1 MNGKTIAVI
10 GFTGSFGGAVG
21 RELARRGH
29 RVKALVRDER
39 RAREAAGGLP
49 ISFVVG
55 DVGGADGELG
65 SLLDGADV
73 LVHGFNVP
81 YPEWQA
87 VVPKVSERVFDEAAR
102 RGMTV
107 IFPGNVYGLGKAG
120 MAPGALDE
128 ASPKL
133 ATSKKGRL
141 RNRIEAMLAE
151 RAAGSAW
158 AKERG
163 VPGLRAVVLRAGDY
177 FGEAD
182 GSWFAHI
189 VKDALAGKGLGWPSE
204 LAIGHTWA
212 YLPDLAVAAAELV
225 EKSEALASYEEFCF
239 AGHHATGEEMTAAIR
254 RALGRMDLRAKPMP
268 WGLMQL
274 MRPFS
279 ALMRELFDV
288 RYVWTEAMP
297 LEGRKLARVLG
308 PALVQTSLEEA
319 VRRAVVGLGGADTRD
334 ARDTRG
340 APNAG
345 ALTAAR

>member
-1 MNGKTIAVI
+1 MSGKTIAVI

-29 RVKALVRDER
+29 RVRALVRDAR
-39 RAREAAGGLP
+39 RASKAADGLA
-49 ISFVVG
+49 IEWVVG
-55 DVGGADGELG
+55 DVMNELG
-65 SLLDGADV
+65 PLLEGAEV

-81 YPEWQA
+81 YPQWEA
-87 VVPKVSERVFDEAAR
+87 VVPAVSERVFDEAAR

-120 MAPGALDE
+120 MAEGALDE
-128 ASPKL
+128 AAPKL

-163 VPGLRAVVLRAGDY
+163 WPGLRAVVLRAGDY
-177 FGEAD
+177 YGEAD
-182 GSWFAHI
+182 ASWFAHV
-189 VKDALAGKGLGWPSE
+189 VKRALAGKGLAWPSRLE
-204 LAIGHTWA
+204 LGHTWA

-225 EKSEALASYEEFCF
+225 ERGAGLSSYEEFCF
-239 AGHHATGEEMTAAIR
+239 AGHHVTGDEMAAAIR
-254 RALGRMDLRAKPMP
+254 RALGRLGLGARPMP

-274 MRPFS
+274 ARPFS
-279 ALMRELFDV
+279 AFVRELFDV

-297 LEGRKLARVLG
+297 LDGRKLARILG
-308 PALVQTSLEEA
+308 PALVGTPLDEA
-319 VRRAVVGLGGADTRD
+319 VGRAVEGLGVARAVGAMDG
-334 ARDTRG
+334 AR
-340 APNAG
+340 G

>member
-1 MNGKTIAVI
+1 MSGKTIAII
-10 GFTGSFGGAVG
+10 GFTGSFGGALG

-29 RVKALVRDER
+29 RVRALVRDVR
-39 RAREAAGGLP
+39 RASAAADGLA
-49 ISFVVG
+49 IEWVVG
-55 DVGGADGELG
+55 DVRGVDGALG
-65 SLLDGADV
+65 ALLDGAEV

-81 YPEWQA
+81 YPQWEA
-87 VVPKVSERVFDEAAR
+87 VVPGVSERVFDEAAR

-107 IFPGNVYGLGKAG
+107 IFPGNVYGLGRSG
-120 MAPGALDE
+120 MAAGALDE

-158 AKERG
+158 ASERG
-163 VPGLRAVVLRAGDY
+163 FPGLRAVVLRAGDY

-182 GSWFAHI
+182 GSWFAHL
-189 VKDALAGKGLGWPSE
+189 VKEALEGKGLRWPSRLE
-204 LAIGHTWA
+204 LGHTWA

-225 EKSEALASYEEFCF
+225 ERGAGLASYEEFCF
-239 AGHHATGEEMTAAIR
+239 AGHHVTGDEMAAAIR
-254 RALGRMDLRAKPMP
+254 KALGRPGLMAKPMP

-274 MRPFS
+274 ARPFS
-279 ALMRELFDV
+279 AFVRELFDV

-297 LEGRKLARVLG
+297 LDGAKLARTLG
-308 PALVQTSLEEA
+308 PALVETPLEEA
-319 VRRAVVGLGGADTRD
+319 VRRAVVGLGAVEAKDM
-334 ARDTRG
+334 RG
-340 APNAG
+340 AQNRG